1 MEDERKCI
9 ECGEKL
15 RGRIDKKFCSD
26 QCRSSFFNRQ
36 NAASTK
42 LIRNINAILRKN
54 RTILHDLNPSGKTSM
69 PKKRLIEAGFNF
81 DYFTNIYVTK
91 NNTTYYF
98 CYDQGYLLN
107 NKGYVT
113 IVVKKSYV

>member
-1 MEDERKCI
+1 MTQERKCQ

-15 RGRIDKKFCSD
+15 RGRIDQKFCSS
-26 QCRSSFFNRQ
+26 QCRSAFSNRN
-36 NAASTK
+36 NAVT
-42 LIRNINAILRKN
+42 INMMRNINNILRKN
-54 RTILHDLNPSGKTSM
+54 RKILHQLNPKGKTSL
-69 PKKRLIEAGFNF
+69 PKKRLVEAGFNF

-107 NKGYVT
+107 DKGYVT
-113 IVVKKSYV
+113 IVIKKSYV